1 MRVSMEISLEERT
14 QLRAFFRLYGTAQP
28 LLNET
33 GMHRITLNRLLYT
46 GRATTETVEKV
57 RAYVK
62 KRRRLNETNG
72 DASA

>member
-1 MRVSMEISLEERT
+1 MRESTEISPKERT
-14 QLRAFFRLYGTAQP
+14 QLRAFFRRYGTAQP
-28 LLNET
+28 LLAET

-62 KRRRLNETNG
+62 KQHHLK
-72 DASA
+72 